1 MRWQG
6 RAVRTLQ
13 EKQDGDT
20 LFLEAGIHLVER
32 ITNKHVG
39 GSISQLACGRA
50 QKRGHA
56 GEHLEVFASQHMV
69 Y

>member
-1 MRWQG
+1 M
-6 RAVRTLQ
+6 RTLQ

-20 LFLEAGIHLVER
+20 LNLEAGIRLVER
-32 ITNKHVG
+32 ITDKHIG
-39 GSISQLACGRA
+39 GSISQLACGWA

-56 GEHLEVFASQHMV
+56 GEHLEVFVSQHMV